1 MDGAVSEFSALER
14 ASGKLS
20 VGVKHRDGVSVLES
34 LYQQGCLKAR
44 FPKWHET
51 AKSGYLI
58 NTTGGIAEGDRLQTE
73 IDVAGGASAV
83 LTTQAAERVYRARS
97 LESPA
102 FVDTQVRVG
111 QQAKI
116 FWIPQETILFDG
128 AAVHRNFEFEVESG
142 GTLVAAE
149 TLVLGRSA
157 MGEVI
162 KTANL
167 FDRWRIRR
175 DGELV
180 YADGFRLSGDVRS
193 SFAGPALL
201 RESTA
206 ISTLLVVGSDT
217 LALQRA
223 LRDRAAADHV
233 VSGSSVR
240 RGVLVVRAAS
250 PDPAL
255 LAADIQSKIQT
266 IDAALHG
273 GTEITTPILSRRQF

>member
-73 IDVAGGASAV
+73 IDVAEGASAV

-111 QQAKI
+111 RQAKI

-157 MGEVI
+157 MGEVV

-180 YADGFRLSGDVRS
+180 FADGFRLSGDVRS

-217 LALQRA
+217 LALQQA
-223 LRDRAAADHV
+223 LRDRAATDHV

-273 GTEITTPILSRRQF
+273 GTEIATPILSRRQF